1 MTDETEK
8 AKEEPK
14 DPPAEETKAP
24 VEPMTTGNTGALV
37 PDKTEKK

>member
-8 AKEEPK
+8 PAEDPK

-24 VEPMTTGNTGALV
+24 VKPMTTEDTPALV
-37 PDKTEKK
+37 PDKTEKQ